1 MLCGAGQLRCALG
14 VKNPPCKRS
23 SEEWRDH
30 VSIPYMNVDPRRL
43 RVLLAVV
50 RAAGVIGASRMLHL
64 TPQAVSQQLSL
75 LEAELGVPLF
85 DRANRRLVPTEIGLS
100 LAAHAERIE
109 AELVAAGRTVS
120 AATGR
125 TLGVVRI
132 AAFQSAIR
140 WLVVEALPVLR
151 AEQPGVIPMIIELT
165 GAAIENAL
173 RAGEVDLVIDERD
186 DDQPD
191 PSTRATAVQLIRRD
205 PYCVVA
211 PSPLARTLRRLRDLH
226 SARWITGPKTG
237 ACHAALERLGPGAP
251 SSPPSSPTSASSSPL
266 SSPWSPPAKA
276 WRSCPSW
283 RSTTPAPSS
292 PAPSAGSA
300 PAASSPSSAPPSA
313 APPSR
318 PSTPWSAPSA
328 SAASA
333 TACTPRRAES
343 LSSVRIA
350 ADVGDLD
357 DVEADEDVLHRRE
370 EARVVEL
377 QRREEQ
383 DVVGV
388 EAAAGEA
395 GVQAVGRGS
404 PAPRAT
410 CCRRPVVSIAV

>member
-1 MLCGAGQLRCALG
+1 
-14 VKNPPCKRS
+14 
-23 SEEWRDH
+23 
-30 VSIPYMNVDPRRL
+30 MNVDPRRL

-50 RAAGVIGASRMLHL
+50 RSAGVIGASRMLHL

-140 WLVVEALPVLR
+140 WLVVEALPILR

-237 ACHAALERLGPGAP
+237 ACHAALERLA
-251 SSPPSSPTSASSSPL
+251 
-266 SSPWSPPAKA
+266 
-276 WRSCPSW
+276 
-283 RSTTPAPSS
+283 
-292 PAPSAGSA
+292 
-300 PAASSPSSAPPSA
+300 
-313 APPSR
+313 
-318 PSTPWSAPSA
+318 
-328 SAASA
+328 
-333 TACTPRRAES
+333 RRAKLTPQLAHVCLE
-343 LSSVRIA
+343 LPSVLA
-350 ADVGDLD
+350 LV
-357 DVEADEDVLHRRE
+357 
-370 EARVVEL
+370 
-377 QRREEQ
+377 
-383 DVVGV
+383 
-388 EAAAGEA
+388 AAGEGLA
-395 GVQAVGRGS
+395 ILPELALHDARAVEPCAISGLGARRRLAIQRTSQRGATE
-404 PAPRAT
+404 PAVDAVVRAL
-410 CCRRPVVSIAV
+410 CQRRIGDGLHTSTR